1 MNNISLL
8 SYLIEDQKIKG
19 ATLQAPDGE
28 TKFVDL
34 KEYMTLLE
42 NTGSKI
48 SVRFPNESYY
58 DEVSIDLNKFDVT
71 NVFDHEIFGWYNGT
85 AISIKK

>member
-19 ATLQAPDGE
+19 VTLQGPDGE

-48 SVRFPNESYY
+48 SVRFPNESFFEELSINLEKF
-58 DEVSIDLNKFDVT
+58 EVSNEFP
-71 NVFDHEIFGWYNGT
+71 HEIFGWYNGT